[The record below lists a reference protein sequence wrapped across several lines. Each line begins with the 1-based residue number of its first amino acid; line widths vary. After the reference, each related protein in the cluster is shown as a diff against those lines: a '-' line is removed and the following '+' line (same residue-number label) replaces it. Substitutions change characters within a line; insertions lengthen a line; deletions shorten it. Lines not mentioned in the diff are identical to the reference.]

1 MINLLLNISLLFAL
15 LIAPSILMVSLWY
28 RKDQGKPVFIW
39 PKPEMVILTI
49 VFFVVSLSLFIV
61 GVSCFFT
68 HFGYLDPGKFSGI
81 ASNQFLNLGTSCML
95 LIAGLS
101 TVYYALRRLL
111 VQMVKEGG
119 LVLNKGLLPF
129 PNSLFVMEWKNIVD
143 YYIVPD
149 YPNVSFT
156 FITNNIDKELA
167 YDRKSVKVPI
177 YLKEDFQAFLDKK
190 IYATQSDS
198 SSDSDSEISPNR
210 FFNEN

>member
-1 MINLLLNISLLFAL
+1 
-15 LIAPSILMVSLWY
+15 
-28 RKDQGKPVFIW
+28 
-39 PKPEMVILTI
+39 MVIITI

-68 HFGYLDPGKFSGI
+68 HFGYLDPGKFSSI
-81 ASNQFLNLGTSCML
+81 ASNQFLKLGLTCMF
-95 LIAGLS
+95 LIAGMS
-101 TVYYALRRLL
+101 MIYYALRRLL

-119 LVLNKGLLPF
+119 LLLNKGLLPF
-129 PNSLFVMEWKNIVD
+129 PNSLFVMEWQYIVD

-156 FITNNIDKELA
+156 FITSEKELK
-167 YDRKSVKVPI
+167 YERKSVKVPI

-198 SSDSDSEISPNR
+198 GSGSDSEISPNR

>member
-1 MINLLLNISLLFAL
+1 MLLNISLLFSL
-15 LIAPSILMVSLWY
+15 LLAPSVLMVAMWY

-68 HFGYLDPGKFSGI
+68 HFGYLDPGKFSSI
-81 ASNQFLNLGTSCML
+81 ASNQFLNLGVSCML
-95 LIAGLS
+95 LIAGMS
-101 TVYYALRRLL
+101 MVYYALRRLL

-129 PNSLFVMEWKNIVD
+129 PNSLFVMEWKDIVD

-156 FITNNIDKELA
+156 FITNHELKELS
-167 YDRKSVKVPI
+167 YERKSVKVPI
-177 YLKEDFQAFLDKK
+177 YLKEDFQTFLDKK
-190 IYATQSDS
+190 IYSTHSDA

>member
-1 MINLLLNISLLFAL
+1 
-15 LIAPSILMVSLWY
+15 
-28 RKDQGKPVFIW
+28 
-39 PKPEMVILTI
+39 MVILTI

-68 HFGYLDPGKFSGI
+68 HFGYLDPSNFSGI
-81 ASNQFLNLGTSCML
+81 ASNQFLNLGISCML
-95 LIAGLS
+95 LIFGLS
-101 TVYYALRRLL
+101 LVYYALRRLL
-111 VQMVKEGG
+111 VQMVKETG

-129 PNSLFVMEWKNIVD
+129 PNALFIMEWKDIVD

-156 FITNNIDKELA
+156 FITNHENKELS
-167 YDRKSVKVPI
+167 YERKSVKVPI

-190 IYATQSDS
+190 IYSPYSES
-198 SSDSDSEISPNR
+198 SSDPDSEISPNR